1 MEHMVQ
7 ISEFG
12 SIYFHSYTIWTL
24 EFLSNPK
31 INFKQVNFIYCYIF
45 FSGTF
50 HTMRYLKYKFHN
62 YVFHNYI

>member
-31 INFKQVNFIYCYIF
+31 INFKQVNFI
-45 FSGTF
+45 
-50 HTMRYLKYKFHN
+50 
-62 YVFHNYI
+62 